1 MCCYVNRPNYGVLSK
16 AVTALVF
23 QTYSNYTSSIHEDK
37 FTSLVRNNMQQKNQD
52 ENQKEWRKKGNV
64 PPKQP
69 LRERVEEDVEHIVE
83 EAQEE
88 VSAAR
93 KPWHQTRKWGFILLA
108 IDAILLAL
116 FAFMAIFI
124 ASHPVL
130 AIDVSITRDFQA
142 NQSSWL
148 SYIMIAVSYFGNE
161 LPLSVGLVA
170 LTAILFWILD
180 LRLEAILVVVVYAT
194 TGVLNFVIKLIVA
207 RPRPSA
213 SLVEIIQASSGNSFP
228 SGHVMSYVAFW
239 GLLFSLGI
247 ILFKGKHWWRTALL
261 IISGLFVVL
270 VGPSRIYL
278 GAHWASD
285 VLGAYFIGF
294 IWLAMSLWLYLYLKG
309 RGVLAPREKRAP
321 QFHRK
326 YVRRLE

>member
-1 MCCYVNRPNYGVLSK
+1 M
-16 AVTALVF
+16 
-23 QTYSNYTSSIHEDK
+23 
-37 FTSLVRNNMQQKNQD
+37 RNSMQQKNQD
-52 ENQKEWRKKGNV
+52 ENQKVGREKGNV
-64 PPKQP
+64 PAKES
-69 LRERVEEDVEHIVE
+69 LGERIEQDVEHIVE
-83 EAQEE
+83 EAREE
-88 VSAAR
+88 VAAAS
-93 KPWHQTRKWGFILLA
+93 KPWYQTRKWGFILLA

-130 AIDVSITRDFQA
+130 AIDVAITHAFQA
-142 NQSSWL
+142 NQSPWL
-148 SYIMIAVSYFGNE
+148 LDTMLAVSYFGNV
-161 LPLSVGLVA
+161 LALSIGLVA

-194 TGVLNFVIKLIVA
+194 TGILNALIKLIVA

-213 SLVEIIQASSGNSFP
+213 SLVDIIQASSGSSFP

-247 ILFKGKHWWRTALL
+247 ILFRGKHWWRTALL

-278 GAHWASD
+278 GDHWASD
-285 VLGAYFIGF
+285 VLGAYFIGG
-294 IWLAMSLWLYLYLKG
+294 IWLAMSLWLYLYLRS
-309 RGVLAPREKRAP
+309 RGVLAPRGKRVIH
-321 QFHRK
+321 FHRK
-326 YVRRLE
+326 YVRRPE